1 MMYNPHN
8 NDSIFKDFLFNLLLV
23 FIILLALLLML
34 PKKPSESEQDIT
46 TKAEFVIQMEWDS
59 ERNIDVDIWVKDSNN
74 NIVYFSGKKAMNMTL
89 EQDDLGHSS
98 DKYVKQDGTQGI
110 FKINEEPVSI
120 RGIVPGTYT
129 VNAHIYNDIGGL
141 SESDPLLVNVRV
153 IKLNP
158 YFKIFKGT
166 RTFTSRSEEQTFIS
180 FTIDESGEVIDKD
193 FEYNEIT
200 HYRKRA
206 REFRENF
213 GNSADQMQK
222 MLDNTRGLN

>member
-23 FIILLALLLML
+23 FIVLLALLLML
-34 PKKPSESEQDIT
+34 PKKPNESAKDIT

-59 ERNIDVDIWVKDSNN
+59 ERNIDVDIWVKDSNK

-98 DKYVKQDGTQGI
+98 DKYVKQDGTEGI
-110 FKINEEPVSI
+110 FKINEETVSI
-120 RGIVPGTYT
+120 RGITPGTYT
-129 VNAHIYNDIGGL
+129 VNAHIYNDLGGI
-141 SESDPLLVNVRV
+141 SPSDPLLVNVRV

-166 RTFTSRSEEQTFIS
+166 KTFTERGEEQTFIN

-200 HYRKRA
+200 HFRKRA
-206 REFRENF
+206 GEFLRNF
-213 GNSADQMQK
+213 PNSADRMQE
-222 MLDNTRGLN
+222 MLDDTGKGK